1 MVERWGTNRMV
12 GCYVSSLPVD
22 AMKSLAG
29 FPDVSTITRI
39 FAAEVN
45 LKAFPTFSR
54 SGRQQDTIKFL
65 DDFHK
70 VCKWNNWIDERRK
83 KEIFL
88 LSLEGAADRWVTNFK
103 AKDEAKFAELTF
115 DNDLDN
121 SLISAFKKKF
131 VTNYWKE
138 VYLKQYE
145 EYRQSLNEISL
156 EYLET
161 KCYLLQ
167 KANLSKEEKPVKQQ
181 IRDILNGL
189 VPQVYQFCDHAIKD
203 PYRKDIKESP
213 KTIDGL
219 ETIFAWAEE
228 CLYTIY
234 NTISYKSDHVASVA
248 QPQVVRSTQPVY
260 TVVQRNDS
268 NMNHTNEKPD

>member
-1 MVERWGTNRMV
+1 MLCRNQTALGIQLPDLFSITIDNQ
-12 GCYVSSLPVD
+12 GATKCISLV
-22 AMKSLAG
+22 A
-29 FPDVSTITRI
+29 TIT
-39 FAAEVN
+39 FGKTNQLVES
-45 LKAFPTFSR
+45 K
-54 SGRQQDTIKFL
+54 
-65 DDFHK
+65 
-70 VCKWNNWIDERRK
+70 
-83 KEIFL
+83 
-88 LSLEGAADRWVTNFK
+88 GAADRWVTNFK

-260 TVVQRNDS
+260 TVVRGMIQ
-268 NMNHTNEKPD
+268 T